1 MKKQHEVKYISNS
14 VTWPKGKRL
23 LFIKFALYQIHI
35 CGVGGKTLF
44 MMMKTL
50 KLEISSFS
58 YITVQSESINRVL

>member
-1 MKKQHEVKYISNS
+1 
-14 VTWPKGKRL
+14 
-23 LFIKFALYQIHI
+23 LYQIHI

-58 YITVQSESINRVL
+58 YITVQSESINRVLTRVEIICVSQWKPRVL

>member
-1 MKKQHEVKYISNS
+1 
-14 VTWPKGKRL
+14 
-23 LFIKFALYQIHI
+23 LYQIHI

-58 YITVQSESINRVL
+58 YYSTIRINQQSSN